1 MTGVAQIR
9 AFNRIV
15 AERIGALNDQFLGRD
30 RPYGESRVLW
40 EIGRDGVEIRELRER
55 LGLDSGYMSRV
66 IRALKAA
73 GLIKV
78 DANPQDG
85 RVRRLRLTPAGWRER
100 AELDRRSDDL
110 ARSFLEPLGKGQRA
124 ALVSAMDTV
133 VRLLAPSMVE
143 FAVEDPGSRDARWC
157 LNQYFKEL
165 NSRFETGFDPARGI
179 SASPHELVAP
189 AGAFVIGRLR
199 GRPIACGALK
209 FHGPEPAELKRMWVA
224 PESRGAGLGRR
235 LLRELERVAREGGAR
250 VVRLETNR
258 SLREAIALYRA
269 AGYREVRP
277 FNQEPYAHH
286 WFEKRL

>member
-1 MTGVAQIR
+1 MTGAAQIR
-9 AFNRIV
+9 AFNRLV

-40 EIGRDGVEIRELRER
+40 EIGPGGVEVRELRER

-66 IRALKAA
+66 VRALKAA

-78 DANPQDG
+78 DADPKDG

-100 AELDRRSDDL
+100 AELHRRSDDL
-110 ARSFLEPLGKGQRA
+110 ARSFVRPLGKAQRA
-124 ALVSAMDTV
+124 ALVSAMATV
-133 VRLLAPSMVE
+133 IRLLAPSMVE
-143 FAVEDPGSRDARWC
+143 FGVEDPGSRDARWC
-157 LNQYFKEL
+157 LNPYFKEL

-179 SASPHELVAP
+179 TASPHELVAP
-189 AGAFVIGRLR
+189 AGAFVIARLR
-199 GRPIACGALK
+199 GRPIGCGALK
-209 FHGPEPAELKRMWVA
+209 FHGPEPAELKRMWLA

-235 LLRELERVAREGGAR
+235 LLRELECVARDGGAR

-258 SLREAIALYRA
+258 SLKEAIALYRA